1 MKANVISWFEIIASN
16 FDRAV
21 TFYEK
26 ILGMPAKSMHRMEFA
41 GGMMA
46 FFPHEQGKGVGGAI
60 WKDDG
65 HSKPSDQGTRVYLDA
80 EGEMEAVLSRVVGAG
95 GKIIKPRTNI
105 DPHGFIA
112 AIHDSEGNIVGLHSM
127 T

>member
-1 MKANVISWFEIIASN
+1 MKDNVISWFEIIASD

-26 ILGMPAKSMHRMEFA
+26 ILGMQAKSMQRMEFG

-65 HSKPSDQGTRVYLDA
+65 KSQPSDQGTRVYLNV
-80 EGEMEAVLSRVVGAG
+80 EGEMEAVLSRVTSAG
-95 GKIIKPRTNI
+95 GKIVMPRTNI
-105 DPHGFIA
+105 DPHGHIA
-112 AIHDSEGNIVGLHSM
+112 IIHDSEGNVVGLHSM
-127 T
+127 K